1 MKYALSLLLFIGLF
15 IPMTVQADHH
25 ESKGFR
31 HVVFFKFKDGTTKA
45 QTKEI
50 VDAFVALK
58 DKIEGITD
66 FEWGPSE
73 SVEGL
78 NDDFTHCFVATFK
91 DKAALEAYLP
101 HPAHQEFVSLLKPKL
116 DKVFVFDYNPK

>member
-1 MKYALSLLLFIGLF
+1 MKYALSLILFIGLF
-15 IPMTVQADHH
+15 IPMAVQADHH

-31 HVVFFKFKDGTTKA
+31 HIVFFKFKDGTTDA

-58 DKIEGITD
+58 GKIDGITD

-73 SVEGL
+73 SIEEL
-78 NDDFTHCFVATFK
+78 NDEFTHCFVATFK